1 VEEPGA
7 AVDGRLAGA
16 LDAVKFCNSCGGELV
31 LALPPH
37 DTRER
42 HVCTACSTV
51 HYENPRVVAGCIPE
65 WQGRILLCKRS
76 IEPRAGLWNLPAGFM
91 ETGETVAETALRE
104 TGEEANARVEL
115 LGLYSIMNLP
125 HISQVYFMFRA
136 RLLDP
141 DFSPGHETADARLF
155 GPAEI
160 PWGELAFPTVQH
172 TLRFYLDDL
181 DSGNYRFRMGDIV
194 RDGGTFDYRPSSASD
209 HRG

>member
-1 VEEPGA
+1 M
-7 AVDGRLAGA
+7 
-16 LDAVKFCNSCGGELV
+16 KFCNQCGGALV
-31 LALPPH
+31 VALPPN

-42 HVCTACSTV
+42 HVCASCGTV

-65 WQGRILLCKRS
+65 WNGQILLCRRS
-76 IEPRAGLWNLPAGFM
+76 IEPRAGHWNLPAGFM

-136 RLLDP
+136 RLLDL
-141 DFSPGHETADARLF
+141 DFSAGHETLEARLF
-155 GPAEI
+155 EPRAI

-172 TLRFYLDDL
+172 TLQFFVEDQGL
-181 DSGNYRFRMGDIV
+181 GEYRFRIGDIV
-194 RDGGTFDYRPSSASD
+194 RDSGGFSYRAG
-209 HRG
+209 RGAGTGA